1 MRKSNINKLGT
12 RIGLAVLL
20 ASAVLMIGACSVQEK
35 HEGDTKKVAV
45 STPFGDIKVND
56 RADSRDTGLPVYPG
70 AREKKGDSDN
80 EHKSADVNMSF
91 GKFALKVVVASYV
104 SDDSPEKILAFYR
117 PELGKYGKVLECKG
131 GSVNYTY
138 HKSESK
144 DKELHCDSKGDSDTT
159 ELKVGHEDL
168 QRIVAVKPVGKGSE
182 FALVYVK
189 TSGTD
194 KEEPI

>member
-1 MRKSNINKLGT
+1 MQKSIIKKVGV
-12 RIGLAVLL
+12 RAVLTAFL
-20 ASAVLMIGACSVQEK
+20 GFSVLLIGACSVQEK

-56 RADSRDTGLPVYPG
+56 KADSRDTGLPVYPG
-70 AREKKGDSDN
+70 AREKKGDTEN
-80 EHKSADVNMSF
+80 ENKSANVNMSF

-104 SDDSPEKILAFYR
+104 SDDSPDKILAFYR

-138 HKSESK
+138 HKSDSK

-159 ELKVGHEDL
+159 ELKVGREEL
-168 QRIVAVKPVGKGSE
+168 QRIVAVKPSGKGSE